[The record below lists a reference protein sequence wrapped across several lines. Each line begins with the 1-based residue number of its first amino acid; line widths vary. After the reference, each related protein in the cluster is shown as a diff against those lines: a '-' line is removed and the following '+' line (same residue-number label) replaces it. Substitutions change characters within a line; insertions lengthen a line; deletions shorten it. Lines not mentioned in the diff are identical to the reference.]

1 MILKEAYIEN
11 FGKLHKEEIVF
22 RPGIN
27 VICGGN
33 EAGKT
38 TFAEFL
44 SAMLFGLEPSAAE
57 VRKTIPTDVMS
68 RGMRHPTTRQS
79 PVLR

>member
-38 TFAEFL
+38 TFAGISFRDAL
-44 SAMLFGLEPSAAE
+44 WAGTKA
-57 VRKTIPTDVMS
+57 
-68 RGMRHPTTRQS
+68 RQK
-79 PVLR
+79 

>member
-11 FGKLHKEEIVF
+11 FGKLHNKEIVF
-22 RPGIN
+22 RPWIN

-44 SAMLFGLEPSAAE
+44 SAMLFGLEP
-57 VRKTIPTDVMS
+57 K
-68 RGMRHPTTRQS
+68 RGRSQKNDTYRRYEPWNAVS
-79 PVLR
+79 

>member
-33 EAGKT
+33 RGGKNHACGISFRNALWAGTK
-38 TFAEFL
+38 A
-44 SAMLFGLEPSAAE
+44 
-57 VRKTIPTDVMS
+57 
-68 RGMRHPTTRQS
+68 RQKS
-79 PVLR
+79 EKRYLPPL

>member
-44 SAMLFGLEPSAAE
+44 SAMLFGLEP
-57 VRKTIPTDVMS
+57 K
-68 RGMRHPTTRQS
+68 RG
-79 PVLR
+79 